1 MTGGANVQGAV
12 GHGGRGEG
20 ALTQAFLGEELEL
33 FGGFQDVDRAGFV
46 DLVEFAVGEDGRG
59 RATAAEAF
67 ARANEMAPRAATK
80 YNEAFAWGKAGN
92 VAAAADAYEAALELG
107 LEGKLAEAANDRI
120 VELKRELG
128 YLVVPGPPGGKV
140 SVAHAEGRPV
150 PAKIHLPVGAH
161 TATLQNGDG
170 ASAEVTVKSAAGV
183 STILEVPAELTTP
196 DPAPETPAPLPN
208 PVPGDGGDEGNG
220 TVMTALGWTAVGL
233 AGAATAATIAT
244 GVLTLQKVSAY
255 DDGGN
260 VDAELR
266 DEATTLRLTTNV
278 MIGVSSG
285 LAVTGLLLLLLAPDG
300 SDDGGDGDDVAFAV
314 GPGGGA
320 ISWRW

>member
-1 MTGGANVQGAV
+1 MRIRRPSIV
-12 GHGGRGEG
+12 
-20 ALTQAFLGEELEL
+20 ALAALVASLLVAPSAIADELDEAKKVEAAARKAFEAKDYE
-33 FGGFQDVDRAGFV
+33 
-46 DLVEFAVGEDGRG
+46 
-59 RATAAEAF
+59 AAAKAF
-67 ARANEMAPRAATK
+67 ARANAMAPRAATK
-80 YNEAFAWGKAGN
+80 YNEAFAWGKADN

-107 LEGKLAEAANDRI
+107 LEGKLAKAANDRI

-140 SVAHAEGRPV
+140 SVAHAEGRAV
-150 PAKIHLPVGAH
+150 PAKIHLPVGDH
-161 TATLQNGDG
+161 TATLETEDG
-170 ASAEVTVKSAAGV
+170 RSAEVTVKSAAGV
-183 STILEVPAELTTP
+183 STILEVPEALAAPEP
-196 DPAPETPAPLPN
+196 VPETPAPAVSPK
-208 PVPGDGGDEGNG
+208 PDDGQETGDG
-220 TVMTALGWTAVGL
+220 TVMTALGWTAIGL
-233 AGAATAATIAT
+233 AGAATAATVAT
-244 GVLTLQKVSAY
+244 GVLTLQKVGEY

-260 VDAELR
+260 VDADLR

-300 SDDGGDGDDVAFAV
+300 PDDADDVAFAV

>member
-1 MTGGANVQGAV
+1 MRTRRLSIAALAALLLLAPSAAADEL
-12 GHGGRGEG
+12 GE
-20 ALTQAFLGEELEL
+20 AKKVEAEARQAFEAKDYE
-33 FGGFQDVDRAGFV
+33 
-46 DLVEFAVGEDGRG
+46 
-59 RATAAEAF
+59 AAAKAF
-67 ARANEMAPRAATK
+67 ARAHEMAPRAATK
-80 YNEAFAWGKAGN
+80 YNEAFAWGKAGK

-150 PAKIHLPVGAH
+150 PAKIHLPVGRH
-161 TATLQNGDG
+161 TATIENEDG
-170 ASAEVTVKSAAGV
+170 ERADVTVKSAAGV
-183 STILEVPAELTTP
+183 STILEVPSELTAADP
-196 DPAPETPAPLPN
+196 EADSPAPAAKPE
-208 PVPGDGGDEGNG
+208 PGDDGQGDG
-220 TVMTALGWTAVGL
+220 TVMTAIGWTAIGL

-244 GVLTLQKVSAY
+244 GVLTLQKVSEY

-260 VDAELR
+260 VDADLR

-300 SDDGGDGDDVAFAV
+300 PTESPEAGDVAFAI